1 MRDQGRRLRIVDE
14 DDIGVEVQAAG
25 VFLVRLQVALE
36 HGIGE
41 RLFLP
46 LQGIVETLGDAKEL
60 LGTAD
65 DLPPGRDPQL
75 GKQRDVPVQHLGDS
89 PADSGGVDM
98 DQRPAADALCQP
110 AQEIEGCRGHDR
122 PVVVKANLSVT
133 RHCTEPP
140 MTASQAVSN
149 CARMPAKLVT

>member
-1 MRDQGRRLRIVDE
+1 
-14 DDIGVEVQAAG
+14 
-25 VFLVRLQVALE
+25 
-36 HGIGE
+36 
-41 RLFLP
+41 
-46 LQGIVETLGDAKEL
+46 
-60 LGTAD
+60 
-65 DLPPGRDPQL
+65 
-75 GKQRDVPVQHLGDS
+75 
-89 PADSGGVDM
+89 M